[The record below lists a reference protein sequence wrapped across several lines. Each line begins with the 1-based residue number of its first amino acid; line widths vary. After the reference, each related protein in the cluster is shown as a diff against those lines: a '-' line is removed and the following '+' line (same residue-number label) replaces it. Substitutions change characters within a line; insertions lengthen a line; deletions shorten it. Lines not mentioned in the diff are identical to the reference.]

1 MYFREFLHTVPFI
14 RLLLPF
20 VLGIVLSEFIVLDNG
35 LMYSL
40 IFLSFSSL
48 LFYQL
53 LPFFRKNY
61 AYTFIYGIF
70 IFLFCIC
77 SGYIRVNQSNAGMAL
92 SSVDSITAFKGS
104 LKRSPNEK
112 AKSMACVLE
121 LQAVCKKDKWEKAS
135 VQALIYLA
143 KDSLSRELEA
153 GDEILVSSKLERVRN
168 NGNPNEF
175 DYAKYLHH
183 RYILYSTY
191 VRASSWKMIEKNQSF
206 SLKHIAVAWRQRLL
220 NIYKKAGLKNEAYEI
235 LAALTLGA
243 REEVSE
249 DVKSVWAAAGA
260 THVLAVSGLHVGII
274 FGVMQFLLSFL
285 AGSKLGRFI
294 RGLILI
300 ACLWSYALL
309 TGLSPSVMRA
319 ASMFSILAIALMI
332 NRKGTIYN
340 SLAISALLLLLVDP
354 FVLFNVGF
362 QFSYLAVVSIVYF
375 QPKFENMINVNSF
388 VLRWSWRLFTVSLA
402 AQVGTFPLAIYYFH
416 QFPAYFFL
424 SNFVII
430 PVAGLLIYS
439 SAILL
444 VFSEIEIFTKWFT
457 YLLQNFVELIHWL
470 IYKIQ
475 TLPGA
480 LVERITFS
488 SFQVVLL
495 YCLIIGV
502 AFNVF
507 GKSKKA
513 LFASLIILI
522 AFQLTNI
529 SGLHQNQSRELLV
542 FNVHQQTLICIRDG
556 QNVLVLSDS
565 IVSEKMK
572 NRLLYPYAM
581 AKGVKHYS
589 YELLEENEFRVI
601 NDKTIAILGS
611 SALKESMTDFQVDYL
626 ILRNNAR
633 GYENFIKGFKG
644 EALIRDASNYPIKRT
659 KLTEDS
665 KIQMWDTRHLGSFCS
680 PLNVEL

>member
-20 VLGIVLSEFIVLDNG
+20 TLGIVLSEFFVVDNW
-35 LMYSL
+35 LIYSL
-40 IFLSFSSL
+40 ISLSFLSL
-48 LFYQL
+48 LIFQS
-53 LPFFRKNY
+53 LPFFRKSY
-61 AYTFIYGIF
+61 AYSFIYGIF
-70 IFLFCIC
+70 IFLFVIG
-77 SGYIRVNQSNAGMAL
+77 SGYIRVYHSNARMTL
-92 SSVDSITAFKGS
+92 SSVDSITAFKGN
-104 LKRSPNEK
+104 LKRSPDEK
-112 AKSMACVLE
+112 AKSMACVIE
-121 LQAVCKKDKWEKAS
+121 LKEVYNKDRWENTN
-135 VQALIYLA
+135 VQVLLYLA

-153 GDEILVSSKLERVRN
+153 GDEILVSSKLERVKN

-175 DYAKYLHH
+175 DYAKYLQH

-191 VRASSWKMIEKNQSF
+191 VRGSSWKLIEKNKSF
-206 SLKHIAVAWRQRLL
+206 SFKHIAVAWRQRLL

-249 DVKSVWAAAGA
+249 DVKSVWSAAGA

-285 AGSKLGRFI
+285 AGSMLGRFI
-294 RGLILI
+294 RGVILL

-340 SLAISALLLLLVDP
+340 SLSISALLLLLIDP

-362 QFSYLAVVSIVYF
+362 QFSYLAVVSIVFF
-375 QPKFENMINVNSF
+375 QPKFENMIKVNSF

-402 AQVGTFPLAIYYFH
+402 AQIGTFPLAIYYFH

-430 PVAGLLIYS
+430 PVAGLLIYG
-439 SAILL
+439 SALL
-444 VFSEIEIFTKWFT
+444 LIFSDIELLTKWFT
-457 YLLQNFVELIHWL
+457 YLLQHFVELIHGL
-470 IYKIQ
+470 IYQIQ
-475 TLPGA
+475 ALPGA
-480 LVERITFS
+480 LVERITFTS
-488 SFQVVLL
+488 LQVVFL
-495 YCLIIGV
+495 YCLIIGL
-502 AFNVF
+502 AFSVF

-513 LFASLIILI
+513 LFASVIFLI
-522 AFQLTNI
+522 AFQLIHI
-529 SGLHQNQSRELLV
+529 SDLDRSQSSELLV
-542 FNVHQQTLICIRDG
+542 FNVHKQSLICIRDG
-556 QNVLVLSDS
+556 QNILVLSDT
-565 IVSEKMK
+565 ILTEKQK

-589 YELLEENEFRVI
+589 YELLKENELRVL
-601 NDKTIAILGS
+601 NDKTIAIVGN
-611 SALKESMTDFQVDYL
+611 SALKENVKDLKVDYL
-626 ILRNNAR
+626 ILRNNAN
-633 GYENFIKGFKG
+633 GYEKLTKEFKG
-644 EALIRDASNYPIKRT
+644 KALVRDASNYPQKDR
-659 KLTEDS
+659 KSPDDS
-665 KIQMWDTRHLGSFCS
+665 NTRIWDTRIKGSFCI
-680 PLNVEL
+680 PLSVD